1 MVFEK
6 WTDAEVEEQR
16 QINMLSCLHESEMDT
31 IEIALRKRME
41 DSISAGNIKEAE
53 IIEDTIKSLDDINV
67 CDTSVRDLAY
77 VHRMDWLKKLAGV

>member
-16 QINMLSCLHESEMDT
+16 QINMLSCLQESELDT

-41 DSISAGNIKEAE
+41 DSIAAGNIKEAE
-53 IIEDTIKSLDDINV
+53 IIEDVVKSLDNVNV
-67 CDTSVRDLAY
+67 CNVSAKTYESKVK
-77 VHRMDWLKKLAGV
+77 WLKGLARM